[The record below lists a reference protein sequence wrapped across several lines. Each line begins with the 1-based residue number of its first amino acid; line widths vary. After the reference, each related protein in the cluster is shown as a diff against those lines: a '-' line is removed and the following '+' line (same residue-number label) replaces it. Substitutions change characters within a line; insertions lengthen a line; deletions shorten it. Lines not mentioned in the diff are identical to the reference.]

1 MSSLESGDV
10 FPNER
15 CYHVTEKL
23 SFITVTWPNKHYCKV
38 SHRNVRPSKF
48 VLNATTKLLLI
59 LGTFFFPQYKLELK
73 VLKKGEIVNVAP
85 LSV

>member
-1 MSSLESGDV
+1 M
-10 FPNER
+10 
-15 CYHVTEKL
+15 
-23 SFITVTWPNKHYCKV
+23 
-38 SHRNVRPSKF
+38 
-48 VLNATTKLLLI
+48 AKLLLI